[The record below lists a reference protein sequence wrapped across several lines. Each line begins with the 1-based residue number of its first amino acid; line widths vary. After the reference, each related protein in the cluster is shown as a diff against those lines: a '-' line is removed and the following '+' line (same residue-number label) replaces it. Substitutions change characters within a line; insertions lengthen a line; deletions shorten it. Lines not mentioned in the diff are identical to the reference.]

1 MELVKVEKKPILLNF
16 VPEGLY
22 YWVLNVEY
30 NIIDDLDRPREIG
43 TFQIDVGNAK
53 RFGISYADEKGEKQ
67 FPVIIHTAVIGGLE
81 RYLFTLLDSAVRL
94 ERQGRT
100 PMLPVWIAPAQ
111 VRIIP
116 IAKQFV
122 KQGMKLL
129 ETLEKAGIR
138 ADLDDRDDTMQS
150 KVRDA
155 ELSWIPY
162 TIIYGE
168 KEIETEE
175 LSIRSRADSKE
186 SKVALTVCLE
196 RVKAEVEGYP
206 TKNLTY
212 PTLLSQRPGYK
223 RM

>member
-22 YWVLNVEY
+22 YWVPNVKY
-30 NIIDDLDRPREIG
+30 NIIDDIDRPREIG
-43 TFQIDVGNAK
+43 TFQIDIGNAK
-53 RFGISYADEKGEKQ
+53 RFGIAYADEKGEKQ

-94 ERQGRT
+94 ERQGKK
-100 PMLPVWIAPAQ
+100 PMLPVWVSPTQ

-116 IAKQFV
+116 VAQQFV

-129 ETLEKAGIR
+129 GTLEKAGVR

-162 TIIYGE
+162 TIISGE
-168 KEIETEE
+168 KEINTKE
-175 LSIRSRADSKE
+175 LSIRSRADARE
-186 SKVALTVCLE
+186 SKST
-196 RVKAEVEGYP
+196 P
-206 TKNLTY
+206 TTFLKRL
-212 PTLLSQRPGYK
+212 RPE
-223 RM
+223 